1 MEKHN
6 LMVFYRIVYNLLHYV
21 QHSIYDKD
29 NSSELLQLNLSELS
43 NLPCCQTTCRHH
55 PGAKEKTE
63 VILWTMVVPVLLLL
77 AVGARNR

>member
-1 MEKHN
+1 M
-6 LMVFYRIVYNLLHYV
+6 YNLLHYV

-43 NLPCCQTTCRHH
+43 NLPCYQTTCRHH

-63 VILWTMVVPVLLLL
+63 VVLWTMVVPVLLLL